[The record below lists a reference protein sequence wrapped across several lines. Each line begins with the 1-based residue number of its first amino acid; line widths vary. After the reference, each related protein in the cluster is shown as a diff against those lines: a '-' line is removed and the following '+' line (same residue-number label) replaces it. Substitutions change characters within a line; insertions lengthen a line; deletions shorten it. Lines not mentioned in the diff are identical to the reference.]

1 MYVPGQRVSSANG
14 LKVENYI
21 QRKHRPDY
29 LLPILALLLTVVGL
43 IVLYAISPALSA
55 QKNVP
60 ENYFINRQFIAV
72 AASVIVFLIVSK
84 VSLVTWKKLQLAL
97 IILAVIA
104 SVAVR
109 LLGEQVNGAYRW
121 IQIQGLSFQAAELI
135 KFALLIWLASF
146 LSTQINNGKLASMK
160 QTLLPLF
167 YAFIAI
173 GVVVAVIQSDLGS
186 AAVMFAMMGVM
197 VFVAGLPMKKIVL
210 VAGAITIALVLAV
223 SSTPYRRER
232 LQTFFNPASD
242 CQSAGY
248 QTCQALIAVGS
259 GGIFGLGLAR
269 SVQAYGYLPEAAN
282 DSIFAIYAEKFGF
295 IGTTFLIALLIG
307 LFTRILKIAE
317 RAPDDYTRLLVVGVL
332 TWFSIQSIINIGAMI
347 GVLPLKG
354 ITLPFISYG
363 GTSLLFV
370 SAGLGLVFNISK
382 YTSFRVSK
390 AKSERGRSN
399 DGFTGRRGHRRAY
412 RSAIAHSS

>member
-1 MYVPGQRVSSANG
+1 MYVPGQRTSSDSG
-14 LKVENYI
+14 LKFGNYV

-29 LLPILALLLTVVGL
+29 ILPILALLLTVVGL

-55 QKNVP
+55 QRNVA

-72 AASVIVFLIVSK
+72 AASVIVFFIVAKVPLAAWQKLQAPLIV
-84 VSLVTWKKLQLAL
+84 A
-97 IILAVIA
+97 AVIA
-104 SVAVR
+104 SAAVR

-146 LSTQINNGKLASMK
+146 LATQINNGKLASFK

-167 YAFIAI
+167 YAFIVI
-173 GVVVAVIQSDLGS
+173 GIIVAVVQSDLGS

-197 VFVAGLPMKKIVL
+197 AFVAGLPMKRIVI
-210 VAGAITIALVLAV
+210 VAGAIAIAFILAV
-223 SSTPYRRER
+223 SSTPYRRQR

-242 CQSAGY
+242 CQSTGY

-282 DSIFAIYAEKFGF
+282 DSIFAIFAEKFGF
-295 IGTTFLIALLIG
+295 IGTTLLIALLVG
-307 LFTRILKIAE
+307 LFTRIFRIAE
-317 RAPDDYTRLLVVGVL
+317 KAPDDYTRLLVVGVL
-332 TWFSIQSIINIGAMI
+332 TWFSIQSMINIGAMI

-370 SAGLGLVFNISK
+370 SAALGLVFNVSR

-390 AKSERGRSN
+390 AKSERGHLH
-399 DGFTGRRGHRRAY
+399 DGFTGRRGHGRTY
-412 RSAIAHSS
+412 RSAIARSS